1 MLLRR
6 NPRGAER
13 GVAGCRHNAM
23 HAAGR
28 GAAAGFQAK
37 LPKTG
42 QFEIQRGAGDPA
54 CPKQGRKEAQQ
65 PPRRGACTGCPC
77 SPLASSGIWPRLPK
91 PHISTPSPS
100 YCHNCFCSPS
110 AFALL
115 ETHPLPL
122 LPLNVSYIQPR
133 KFSGV
138 PRG

>member
-1 MLLRR
+1 MVLSEASPGVGTTRCTLQDAVLLQ
-6 NPRGAER
+6 GS
-13 GVAGCRHNAM
+13 M
-23 HAAGR
+23 
-28 GAAAGFQAK
+28 QS
-37 LPKTG
+37 
-42 QFEIQRGAGDPA
+42 
-54 CPKQGRKEAQQ
+54 CPKQGNLKYRGGLGTLPVPSRVGRKHSSPPEGVLAQ
-65 PPRRGACTGCPC
+65 AAPC